1 MDTRTQFNTD
11 KFELEANL
19 SLWSCYFQI
28 RFWMNT
34 EIYYWPNIQDD
45 RIPQKINWIENIII
59 KTGGRYGIFDIFRV
73 GKIKA
78 ENEALKQKLQDLH
91 ADEYW
96 QVKEHLDRMNS
107 EIAGNNIT
115 SFKTN
120 MMTYHAFWTIS
131 EIGETSY
138 ISA

>member
-1 MDTRTQFNTD
+1 MG
-11 KFELEANL
+11 L
-19 SLWSCYFQI
+19 
-28 RFWMNT
+28 
-34 EIYYWPNIQDD
+34 
-45 RIPQKINWIENIII
+45 
-59 KTGGRYGIFDIFRV
+59 FDIFRV

-115 SFKTN
+115 LSPASIHLHVTCFSN
-120 MMTYHAFWTIS
+120 F
-131 EIGETSY
+131 
-138 ISA
+138 